1 MLCDMGGRLW
11 CFFGGLLC
19 CAALHCAVLCCAV
32 LLIVY
37 TAVCYQLCLIVLI
50 SLLVHE

>member
-11 CFFGGLLC
+11 CFLGGLLC
-19 CAALHCAVLCCAV
+19 CAALHCAVLCCT
-32 LLIVY
+32 LNCLHCY
-37 TAVCYQLCLIVLI
+37 MCYQLCLIVLI